1 MKSKNQRQPN
11 QEQQPKELYQ
21 NIVTDYGF
29 KTVFTK
35 KHFLISFLNEILQGQ
50 EKIASIEY
58 INPHRL
64 GKSAQERSVIFDVY
78 CRNDKGEL
86 MLLEMQNYYQKHFND
101 RAIYYSSHLVQEQGV
116 KGVWDFYLKPMYII
130 GILNFTDEDSE
141 EIDNPVRNAK
151 ILYTD
156 NYKAFSDKLNF
167 ISVTLPKFNKSS
179 DKLESHL
186 DYWLHA
192 LTHSQP
198 NRQINEKLLRSD
210 KLFAELLD
218 TIDLCKLNK
227 SEMRKYK
234 ASKLTFEDM
243 RPYMS
248 GHYEQGLRK
257 GMQEGVQ
264 QTALNA
270 LRMGLSLQDVSKITN
285 LSISELENIK
295 SQL

>member
-1 MKSKNQRQPN
+1 MKSQK
-11 QEQQPKELYQ
+11 EQQPKELYQ

-35 KHFLISFLNEILQGQ
+35 KHFLISFLNELLQGQ

-58 INPHRL
+58 INPHHL
-64 GKSAQERSVIFDVY
+64 GKSSKERGAIFDVY

-86 MLLEMQNYYQKHFND
+86 ILLEMQNYYQKYFNH
-101 RAIYYSSHLVQEQGV
+101 RAVYYSSHLIQEQGV
-116 KGVWDFYLKPMYII
+116 KGEWEFYLKPMYII
-130 GILNFTDEDSE
+130 GILNFTDKNSRDV
-141 EIDNPVRNAK
+141 DAPVRHAQ

-156 NYKAFSDKLNF
+156 NHKPFFENLNF
-167 ISVTLPKFNKSS
+167 ISVNLSKFTKSS
-179 DKLESHL
+179 DKLETPL
-186 DYWLHA
+186 DYWLHV

-218 TIDLCKLNK
+218 TIDLRKLNK

-248 GHYEQGLRK
+248 GHYEEGLEK
-257 GMQEGVQ
+257 GIQ
-264 QTALNA
+264 QTAFNA
-270 LRMGLSLQDVSKITN
+270 LKKGFSLEDISEITN
-285 LSISELENIK
+285 LPISELEKMK